1 MKTIDDIKHTSIKG
15 YLARQGIHP
24 IKEYSGYGIYKSPF
38 RNEQMP
44 SFKVDYKVNLWYDF
58 GSGEGGSVIDLVMKM
73 KKCSL
78 AQAITLLEEK
88 ADFPFRVKTAFPS
101 PAESVERMKLLRTSQ
116 FLPLHLANYVRERG
130 ISADVAAKFL
140 TAVYYRVNGKEYS
153 ALGFKNDAGGY
164 ELRNP
169 YFKGC
174 YPPKEIT
181 TFDRRTASVYLFEGF
196 MDYLSLLTMQA
207 KQADV
212 SALVLNSVANID
224 KALPFLSKHTRI
236 NAFLD
241 NDVGGKR
248 TLEKLQ
254 NLQLPIVDYSIKY
267 AKCKDLNDHLIRKK
281 LSETVNHTTNI
292 ITSNKPK
299 RLKF

>member
-1 MKTIDDIKHTSIKG
+1 MQQTIKQIDIKR
-15 YLARQGIHP
+15 YLLENGIHP
-24 IKEYSGYGIYKSPF
+24 AKEYGAYRMYKSPF
-38 RNEQMP
+38 REEGTP

-58 GSGEGGSVIDLVMKM
+58 GSGEGGSIIDLVMKM

-116 FLPLHLANYVRERG
+116 FLPLHLANYVLERG

-174 YPPKEIT
+174 YPPKAIT
-181 TFDRRTASVYLFEGF
+181 TFDRNSTGCNLFEGF
-196 MDYLSLLTMQA
+196 MDFLSYLTLYPIKKENPSPEST
-207 KQADV
+207 V
-212 SALVLNSVANID
+212 VLNSIHNLE
-224 KALPFLSKHTRI
+224 KAVPFLSKQTQI
-236 NAFLD
+236 YAYLD
-241 NDVGGKR
+241 NDETGKSA
-248 TLEKLQ
+248 LMKLQ
-254 NLQLPIVDYSIKY
+254 NLGLPVTDCSKMY
-267 AKCKDLNDHLIRKK
+267 AEYKDLNDFL
-281 LSETVNHTTNI
+281 V
-292 ITSNKPK
+292 
-299 RLKF
+299 RLKAPKIQQKISRFKGFRR